1 MYSNDNNMSFTTAW
15 VFHSFHSTTLCV
27 CVCVCAEVG
36 EFSESGAGCCGCG
49 GVERER
55 RQRTRE
61 LKICFFERFYLAK
74 KTFFNQEKSKKTFL
88 TKGFS
93 QIKNRKKHNKA
104 NTSIWQVSLKNTRS
118 TWQQL
123 HSLTTRTQLLLPTK
137 RWKISVIAIKDLKI
151 GLLSISQKKTVQDI
165 LHTTFLNQGNMG
177 TCKGA
182 LREFGHN
189 HRKKILNNEGQLG
202 MI

>member
-1 MYSNDNNMSFTTAW
+1 MTTTCLSPLHEFFTLSTAR
-15 VFHSFHSTTLCV
+15 HCV
-27 CVCVCAEVG
+27 CVCVCRSWRVLREWGGVLG
-36 EFSESGAGCCGCG
+36 GG

-74 KTFFNQEKSKKTFL
+74 KTFFSQKNQKNFL
-88 TKGFS
+88 DEGFS
-93 QIKNRKKHNKA
+93 NKNRKKHNKA

-182 LREFGHN
+182 LREFGHI